1 MWGKQ
6 RMKYKHTPTNKR
18 NTWAVSNE
26 NGFLLVITLSI
37 LVILSLIGLA
47 AIRSS
52 QVELKIA
59 GNDRV
64 HKETFYEADGGTEAG
79 GYLLEENINCPN
91 GFSGS
96 APLVIGSSVITS
108 DLKFWANETDPA
120 DLTPPVV
127 YPSDTTRHI
136 KYANNATITSANIDN
151 SAHTNMYFHSNS
163 SLSTGNAIQM
173 IAGYEGTGYSAAQGG
188 GQLVTV
194 IASQHLGVGNSR
206 STVRINW
213 RHIIGLEGT
222 CKY

>member
-1 MWGKQ
+1 MLPGRDQ
-6 RMKYKHTPTNKR
+6 R
-18 NTWAVSNE
+18 
-26 NGFLLVITLSI
+26 GFLLVLTMSI
-37 LVILSLIGLA
+37 LVILTLIGIA
-47 AIRSS
+47 AMRSS

-79 GYLLEENINCPN
+79 GYLLEENINCPS

-96 APLVIGSSVITS
+96 APLVIDSAEITS
-108 DLKFWANETDPA
+108 DLKFWANETNPEK
-120 DLTPPVV
+120 DLTPAVP
-127 YPSDTTRHI
+127 YPSDTTRHLRFASDQTVAI
-136 KYANNATITSANIDN
+136 ADID
-151 SAHTNMYFHSNS
+151 STAHTNIYFHGNS

-213 RHIIGLEGT
+213 RHIIGLEGS